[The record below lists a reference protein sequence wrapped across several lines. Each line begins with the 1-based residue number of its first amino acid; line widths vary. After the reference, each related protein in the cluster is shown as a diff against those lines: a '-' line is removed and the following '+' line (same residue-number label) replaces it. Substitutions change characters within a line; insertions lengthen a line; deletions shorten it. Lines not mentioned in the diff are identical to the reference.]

1 VGGYRRD
8 VLDLFNGT
16 NKDKRQEAFK
26 GDRAVF
32 LKCVDSNDQLRVEI
46 GIRAYDYCP
55 DDGKLFNDFVV
66 P

>member
-32 LKCVDSNDQLRVEI
+32 
-46 GIRAYDYCP
+46 CP